1 MNCLHGLHTALER
14 QSPGSDSLEQ
24 LVHRTNPPVHR
35 TERPVVVQRM
45 PPVAVAHR
53 KLAAAAA
60 SCCSQVVVVAL
71 SPSCLGN
78 LFNQSAI

>member
-35 TERPVVVQRM
+35 TERLVAAQRR
-45 PPVAVAHR
+45 PPVAVARR

-60 SCCSQVVVVAL
+60 SCSQVVVAVL
-71 SPSCLGN
+71 SPSCLGD
-78 LFNQSAI
+78 FVNQSAI

>member
-1 MNCLHGLHTALER
+1 MNCLHGLHTALDR
-14 QSPGSDSLEQ
+14 QSPGSDSLAL

-45 PPVAVAHR
+45 PPVAVARR

-60 SCCSQVVVVAL
+60 SCSQVVVAVL

-78 LFNQSAI
+78 FVNQSAI